1 MRERLEWAIDGRD
14 WPNREASRFV
24 RAAGLNWHV
33 QQFGPSPKHAP
44 LIALLHGT
52 GSSTHSWRD
61 VAPSLARHSAVL
73 AMDLPGHAFTD
84 LPDPPS
90 EQSLP
95 GMAQRVAALFKEM
108 GVAPTVI
115 VGHSAGAAIAAR
127 MVIDKQ
133 AKPAALVSL
142 NGAFLGFGG
151 VAGAIFS
158 PLAKLL
164 SSGTIAARFFA
175 SQASDPV
182 VVQRVMRGTGSVIDA
197 NGMRVY
203 ERLMQSPAHVKAA
216 LSMMANWNLDE
227 LERELP
233 KLDLPVWMVSAD
245 NDLTVPA
252 SQAALVAARLPRAH
266 RVQWP
271 VLGHLAHEESP
282 AQCVDLLTGV
292 LGAVHG
298 HKGGNGS
305 AG

>member
-1 MRERLEWAIDGRD
+1 MRERLDWKADGRD

-33 QQFGPSPKHAP
+33 QQFGASTRHAP

-61 VAPSLARHSAVL
+61 VAPSLAQHGAVL

-90 EQSLP
+90 AQSLP
-95 GMAQRVAALFKEM
+95 GMAQNVAALFREM

-127 MVIDKQ
+127 MVLDSH

-151 VAGAIFS
+151 VAGALFS

-164 SSGTIAARFFA
+164 SAGTVAARFFA
-175 SQASDPV
+175 SQANDPG
-182 VVQRVMRGTGSVIDA
+182 VVQRLMRSTGSVLDA
-197 NGMRVY
+197 TGMRLY

-216 LSMMANWNLDE
+216 LSMMAHWNLDE
-227 LERELP
+227 LERGLP
-233 KLDLPVWMVSAD
+233 KLDLPVWMVAAD

-252 SQAALVAARLPRAH
+252 SQAALVAARLPHAH

-282 AQCVDLLTGV
+282 VQCVDLLAGV
-292 LGAVHG
+292 LYAVRRR
-298 HKGGNGS
+298 
-305 AG
+305 

>member
-1 MRERLEWAIDGRD
+1 LRERLEWASDGRD

-24 RAAGLNWHV
+24 RAAGLNWHI
-33 QQFGPSPKHAP
+33 QQFGPSPQHAP

-84 LPDPPS
+84 MPDPPS
-90 EQSLP
+90 AQSLP
-95 GMAQRVAALFKEM
+95 GMAQRVAALFKEL

-115 VGHSAGAAIAAR
+115 VGHSAGAAIASR
-127 MVIDKQ
+127 MVLDKQ

-164 SSGTIAARFFA
+164 SAGTLAARFFA
-175 SQASDPV
+175 SQASDPA
-182 VVQRVMRGTGSVIDA
+182 VVQRLMRGTGSVIDA
-197 NGMRVY
+197 TGMHLY
-203 ERLMQSPAHVKAA
+203 ERLIQSPTHVKAA
-216 LSMMANWNLDE
+216 LSMMANWDLSA

-245 NDLTVPA
+245 HDLTVPA
-252 SQAALVAARLPRAH
+252 SQAALVAARLPRAR

-282 AQCVDLLTGV
+282 AQCVDLLVGV
-292 LGAVHG
+292 LNAVHG
-298 HKGGNGS
+298 QGVGDGT